1 MEKKNANERR
11 PKSSKCQRTERCVNA
26 AARRDD
32 TYVYA
37 RLYPTFDNSNSTH
50 ARREVQRPVYQSL
63 FRHSRSKSHLPCN
76 RYALAPRN
84 PDTCQKHDRRPN
96 KEFTW
101 NVRIY
106 THRQSVKRRRLA
118 ATSGIREISGNASLR
133 WSTWRY
139 VPPANKETRA
149 RETSNDDPNGYSD
162 ASSIVLNK
170 KKFMKILRSRI
181 FLESWKQ
188 RAGRSLTRV
197 I

>member
-1 MEKKNANERR
+1 MHGYT
-11 PKSSKCQRTERCVNA
+11 S
-26 AARRDD
+26 
-32 TYVYA
+32 
-37 RLYPTFDNSNSTH
+37 TFDNSNSTH
-50 ARREVQRPVYQSL
+50 ARREVQRPVYQSR

-133 WSTWRY
+133 WSMWRY

-149 RETSNDDPNGYSD
+149 RETSNDDPNRYSD
-162 ASSIVLNK
+162 VSSIHLNK
-170 KKFMKILRSRI
+170 KKIDANFAISNFFRNVETTSGTLVDSCN
-181 FLESWKQ
+181 
-188 RAGRSLTRV
+188 LTSDKMAD
-197 I
+197 